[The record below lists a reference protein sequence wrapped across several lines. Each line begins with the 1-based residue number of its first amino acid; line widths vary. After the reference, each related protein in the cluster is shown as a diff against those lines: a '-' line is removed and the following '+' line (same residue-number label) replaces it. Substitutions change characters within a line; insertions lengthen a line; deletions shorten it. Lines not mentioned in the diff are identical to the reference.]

1 MNITR
6 AAIDRSRVTL
16 VMLLVIAVAGSW
28 QYTHMPQ
35 AEDPGFVVRTALVV
49 THLPG
54 ASPKRIEEL
63 VTDKLERAIQE
74 IPQLDFV
81 ASQSKPGISII
92 FVNIEERFH
101 VLRPIWDDL
110 RRKIERARREL
121 PADCIGPYVNDE
133 FGDVF
138 GIVVTL
144 TGEGFTSAE
153 LKDIADE
160 VRNELLL
167 VDQVGKVELHG
178 IQEERI
184 FIEYRTARLAELN
197 LSVAQLKEI
206 LSARN
211 IINPGGI
218 IYTDRE
224 QIILEPTG
232 NYDDLNAIR
241 KTVIPLPG
249 SRAVAFLGDLVNARR
264 GYIDPPTGLTSWCG
278 RPAVAIAVNL
288 EEGGN
293 IIALG
298 EEINRCLERFR
309 RTYPLGI
316 EFHVVADQP
325 RQVSRK
331 VDNFVRSLMQSVA
344 VVVLVMFLF
353 LGLRT
358 GLVVA
363 ALIPMTIVASLLVM
377 SWFHIGIDQVSL
389 ASLVIALGMLVDNA
403 IVMSEAIMVGIGE
416 GETPVAAAVDAAT
429 ELRLPLLTSSLTT
442 AAAFL
447 PIFLAESL
455 TGEYTA
461 PIFKVVTITLLS
473 SWLLS
478 LTMTPL
484 LCTWF
489 VPRPQ
494 GGVMP
499 RDTAIKRWY
508 RRTLTAALRHPL
520 IPVALAGLTF
530 VAAVI
535 GFGRIPQIFFP
546 PNDKPICFAELRL
559 PVGTPIARTR
569 ELVAAVDTWLAAQRP
584 ARTSTAGDDDSN
596 KDTTQAIT
604 GRPTGDQTGDSAGP
618 GIIDWAAFIGKG
630 APRYV
635 LNYIPEP
642 DSPEYAYLLINTTAA
657 EWCDAVLIPRL
668 ETFCREQF
676 PDLTPFIRL
685 LYLGPPFSNPVEIRL
700 SGPDTDLLFEEAAW
714 STAQLEEIPGVHTI
728 TDNWGAW
735 TKKMVVRVDQA
746 RAHRAGITSRDVAIS
761 LQAGLS
767 GITLSNF
774 RDGDELIPIVLRADA
789 AERDDFDHL
798 RAHRIFSSRTGSS
811 VPLSAIAD
819 LEPVWEP
826 ARIHRRNRVRTVTVQ
841 AQVNPGINAI
851 AVAREMD
858 RRLKSRPQFSRTGW
872 RYEFGGEWES
882 SRKANHAIMV
892 KLPVAALVIILLLIG
907 QFNSL
912 RQTFIILLTIPLGI
926 IGVVLGL
933 LVTNL
938 YFGFMTLLGVVSLSG
953 IVVNNAIVLLDRIRI
968 EREVNGREPGDA
980 IVAAAV
986 RRFRPIM
993 ITTLTTAAGLFPLWF
1008 GSGPMWPPMAVAII
1022 FGLLF
1027 ATVLTLGFVPAVYAL
1042 LYRCPP
1048 PAPVPSRS
1056 AP

>member
-6 AAIDRSRVTL
+6 AAIERSRVTL
-16 VMLLVIAVAGSW
+16 AFLLVIAVAGIW
-28 QYTHMPQ
+28 QYTRMPQ
-35 AEDPGFVVRTALVV
+35 AEDPGFTIRTALVV

-54 ASPKRIEEL
+54 AGPERVEEL

-74 IPQLDFV
+74 IPQLDFI

-110 RRKIERARREL
+110 RRKIERAAREL
-121 PADCIGPYVNDE
+121 PADCLGPYVNDE

-138 GIVVTL
+138 GIIVML
-144 TGEGFTSAE
+144 TGEGFASAG

-167 VDQVGKVELHG
+167 VDQVGKIELHG

-184 FIEYRTARLAELN
+184 FVEYHTARLAELG
-197 LSVAQLKEI
+197 LSVPQLKEI
-206 LSARN
+206 LGARN
-211 IINPGGI
+211 IINPGGT

-249 SRAVAFLGDLVNARR
+249 SREVAFLGDLVTVRR
-264 GYIDPPTGLTSWCG
+264 GYTDPPTGLASWCG
-278 RPAVAIAVNL
+278 QPAVAIAVNL

-293 IIALG
+293 IITLG

-309 RTYPLGI
+309 RNYPLGI

-331 VDNFVRSLMQSVA
+331 VDNFVRSLLQSVA
-344 VVVLVMFLF
+344 IVVLVMFLF

-363 ALIPMTIVASLLVM
+363 ALIPMTIVAGLLVM

-429 ELRLPLLTSSLTT
+429 ELRVPLLTSSLTT

-461 PIFKVVTITLLS
+461 PIFKVLTITLLS

-494 GGVMP
+494 VGVMP

-520 IPVALAGLTF
+520 IPVALVGLAF
-530 VAAVI
+530 VTAVI
-535 GFGRIPQIFFP
+535 GFGRIPQVFFP

-559 PVGTPIARTR
+559 PVGSPIVRTR
-569 ELVAAVDTWLAAQRP
+569 EVVAAVDAWLATQRHP
-584 ARTSTAGDDDSN
+584 RTGGTDPGTTTGETSGNTSGD
-596 KDTTQAIT
+596 
-604 GRPTGDQTGDSAGP
+604 PTGS

-642 DSPEYAYLLINTTAA
+642 DSPEYAYLLINATAA
-657 EWCDAVLIPRL
+657 EWCDAALIPRL
-668 ETFCREQF
+668 KTFCREQF

-700 SGPDTDLLFEEAAW
+700 SGPDTDSLFDEAAW
-714 STAQLEEIPGVHTI
+714 SMAQLEEIPGVHTI

-767 GITLSNF
+767 GIALSDF
-774 RDGDELIPIVLRADA
+774 REGDELIPIVLRAAA

-798 RAHRIFSSRTGSS
+798 RAHRIFSSRTGTS

-841 AQVNPGINAI
+841 AQVNPGVNAI

-858 RRLKSRPQFSRTGW
+858 RRLKNRPQFSRAGW

-892 KLPVAALVIILLLIG
+892 KLPVAALVIILLLVG

-912 RQTFIILLTIPLGI
+912 RKAFIILLTIPLGI

-980 IVAAAV
+980 IVEAAV

-993 ITTLTTAAGLFPLWF
+993 LTTLTTAAGLLPLWF
-1008 GSGPMWPPMAVAII
+1008 GSGPMWPPMAVAIV

-1027 ATVLTLGFVPAVYAL
+1027 ATLLTLGFVPAVYAL

-1048 PAPVPSRS
+1048 PTPA
-1056 AP
+1056 AAE